1 LRRHDMDLAE
11 LAVRYAREG
20 GASYA
25 EARLHRNYYV
35 AYSLKSGEVEPAE
48 TADSYGLGIRVLV
61 EGALAFTSVNLLT
74 RATVRDAV
82 AAAIR
87 RARAASAIL
96 RRAVRFSPEKAHQR
110 RWSAPEA
117 KKLRNVDAEEAISL
131 LKDVD
136 RVIATYK
143 AAAKIPQR
151 LLRLA
156 FGVEEKYFVNSE
168 GARVEGRIPRLAYI
182 HYLTALLDGQSAQRF
197 RQEGYSGGWEVLR
210 KIDPM
215 HAAEEDAG
223 ILTRILESAQP
234 APTGTMDVL
243 LGPEISGLA
252 SHEACGHP
260 QEADRVLG
268 REGAQAGESYLK
280 PDSLGMRIGSE
291 EANIS
296 DDPSIPNS
304 YGFHLYDDEGVEAVK
319 RHLIRSGCI
328 QEYLHNRSTAAEF
341 GLTSNSAARAV
352 SYDREPIV
360 RMANTF
366 VEPGDHTLEELLEG
380 VKVGVYMKS
389 FMEWNIDDKR
399 INQRYVGLEAYLVE
413 NGHIKHLVKAPV
425 LEITTHRLWSSLDAR
440 GRELVF
446 KAATCG
452 KGDPMQPCPV
462 WTGGPVIRL
471 RNVRVG
477 SR

>member
-1 LRRHDMDLAE
+1 MDLAE

-82 AAAIR
+82 AAVIR

-96 RRAVRFSPEKAHQR
+96 RRAVRFSQEKAHQR
-110 RWSAPEA
+110 RWSAPEGQ
-117 KKLRNVDAEEAISL
+117 KLRNVDAEEAISL

-168 GARVEGRIPRLAYI
+168 GARVEGRIPRVAYI

-234 APTGTMDVL
+234 APAGTMDVL

-268 REGAQAGESYLK
+268 R
-280 PDSLGMRIGSE
+280 
-291 EANIS
+291 
-296 DDPSIPNS
+296 
-304 YGFHLYDDEGVEAVK
+304 
-319 RHLIRSGCI
+319 
-328 QEYLHNRSTAAEF
+328 
-341 GLTSNSAARAV
+341 
-352 SYDREPIV
+352 
-360 RMANTF
+360 
-366 VEPGDHTLEELLEG
+366 
-380 VKVGVYMKS
+380 
-389 FMEWNIDDKR
+389 
-399 INQRYVGLEAYLVE
+399 
-413 NGHIKHLVKAPV
+413 
-425 LEITTHRLWSSLDAR
+425 
-440 GRELVF
+440 
-446 KAATCG
+446 
-452 KGDPMQPCPV
+452 
-462 WTGGPVIRL
+462 
-471 RNVRVG
+471 
-477 SR
+477 

>member
-1 LRRHDMDLAE
+1 
-11 LAVRYAREG
+11 
-20 GASYA
+20 
-25 EARLHRNYYV
+25 
-35 AYSLKSGEVEPAE
+35 
-48 TADSYGLGIRVLV
+48 
-61 EGALAFTSVNLLT
+61 
-74 RATVRDAV
+74 
-82 AAAIR
+82 
-87 RARAASAIL
+87 
-96 RRAVRFSPEKAHQR
+96 
-110 RWSAPEA
+110 
-117 KKLRNVDAEEAISL
+117 VDAEEAISL

-136 RVIATYK
+136 RIITTYK
-143 AAAKIPQR
+143 AAAKMPQR
-151 LLRLA
+151 LLHLG
-156 FGVEEKYFVNSE
+156 FGVEEKYYVNSE
-168 GARVEGRIPRLAYI
+168 GARVQARVPRVAYI
-182 HYLTALLDGQSAQRF
+182 HYLTAILDGQSAQRF
-197 RQEGYSGGWEVLR
+197 RQEGYSGGWEVMR

-215 HAAEEDAG
+215 GVAEEDSAV
-223 ILTRILESAQP
+223 LTSILETAQP

-319 RHLIRSGCI
+319 RHLIRNGRV
-328 QEYLHNRSTAAEF
+328 QEFLHNRSTAAEF
-341 GLTSNSAARAV
+341 ELTSNSAARAV
-352 SYDREPIV
+352 GHDREPIV

-366 VEPGDHTLEELLEG
+366 VEPGDHSLKELLEG
-380 VKVGVYMKS
+380 VKLGVYMKS

-413 NGHIKHLVKAPV
+413 KGQIKHLVKAPII
-425 LEITTHRLWSSLDAR
+425 EITTQRMWSSVDAR
-440 GRELVF
+440 GKELVF

-462 WTGGPVIRL
+462 WTGGPIIRL